1 MKTFKYRFTRLT
13 TAFIYI
19 GIALCVIGLGVNT
32 YSVIVS
38 DIAAEPYPVYP
49 IIRFVLL
56 YLIPAILLVILIS
69 LLISSYYR
77 IEGNILTTSFGI
89 IKSKYKTEEINSVI
103 LDRTTNKLSVF
114 FKNNGFIVIVV
125 KEEWYDEFINELCK
139 ANTAIEY
146 TVKSKENN
154 DKDDN
159 KK

>member
-69 LLISSYYR
+69 LLISSY
-77 IEGNILTTSFGI
+77 
-89 IKSKYKTEEINSVI
+89 
-103 LDRTTNKLSVF
+103 
-114 FKNNGFIVIVV
+114 
-125 KEEWYDEFINELCK
+125 
-139 ANTAIEY
+139 
-146 TVKSKENN
+146 
-154 DKDDN
+154 
-159 KK
+159 

>member
-19 GIALCVIGLGVNT
+19 GIALCLIGLGVNT

-38 DIAAEPYPVYP
+38 DIASEPYPVYP

-69 LLISSYYR
+69 LLVSSYYR
-77 IEGNILTTSFGI
+77 IDGNILTTSFGI
-89 IKSKYKTEEINSVI
+89 IKSKYKTEDISSVI

-125 KEEWYDEFINELCK
+125 KEDWYDEFITELCK

-154 DKDDN
+154 DKDN
-159 KK
+159 KKK